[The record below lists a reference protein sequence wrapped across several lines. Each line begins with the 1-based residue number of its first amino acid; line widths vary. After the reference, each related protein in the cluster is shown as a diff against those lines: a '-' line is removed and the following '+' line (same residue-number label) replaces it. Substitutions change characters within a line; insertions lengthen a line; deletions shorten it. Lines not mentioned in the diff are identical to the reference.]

1 MRFVLTIAAALAVGI
16 PMAVG
21 PSSASAQDSVTDRIH
36 QAPDI
41 TTKRDPA
48 AARRSYA
55 ENAMARQVEHLIGQK
70 VKDPQGNDVGDVENI
85 LVRPDGKVAGVV
97 VEWGALAGLGA
108 NQVAVPWSDVQL
120 SPDGKRVTVNATRDQ
135 LKEKPKYDPD
145 GPAAAGVDPDVKP
158 FR

>member
-1 MRFVLTIAAALAVGI
+1 MRFVLTIAAALAVGF
-16 PMAVG
+16 PMAAF
-21 PSSASAQDSVTDRIH
+21 PSSASAQNSVTDRMH
-36 QAPDI
+36 QPPDI

-48 AARRSYA
+48 VARRPYA

-70 VKDPQGNDVGDVENI
+70 VKDPHGNDVGDVENL

-97 VEWGALAGLGA
+97 VEWGVLAGLGA
-108 NQVAVPWSDVQL
+108 NQVAVPWRDVQL
-120 SPDGKRVTVNATRDQ
+120 SPDGKRLTVNATRDQ

-145 GPAAAGVDPDVKP
+145 VPAAAGVDPDVKP

>member
-1 MRFVLTIAAALAVGI
+1 MRFVLTVAAALAVGI
-16 PMAVG
+16 PMAAG

-36 QAPDI
+36 QAPEI

-48 AARRSYA
+48 VARRPYA

-97 VEWGALAGLGA
+97 VEWGALAGLSA

-135 LKEKPKYDPD
+135 LKDKPKYDPD
-145 GPAAAGVDPDVKP
+145 VPAAAGVDPDVKP